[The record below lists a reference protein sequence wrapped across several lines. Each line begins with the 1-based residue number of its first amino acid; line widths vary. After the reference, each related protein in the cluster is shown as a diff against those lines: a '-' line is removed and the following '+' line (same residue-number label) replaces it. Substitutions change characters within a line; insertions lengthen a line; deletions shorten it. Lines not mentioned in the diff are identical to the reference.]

1 MCKLRFLNS
10 IQLEESLKRFNFG
23 VMDGILG
30 IGFRLMCK
38 NMNLIYRLYEHHKF
52 RNRKII

>member
-10 IQLEESLKRFNFG
+10 IQLEESLKRLNFG

-38 NMNLIYRLYEHHKF
+38 NLNLNCRLYKHHKF
-52 RNRKII
+52 